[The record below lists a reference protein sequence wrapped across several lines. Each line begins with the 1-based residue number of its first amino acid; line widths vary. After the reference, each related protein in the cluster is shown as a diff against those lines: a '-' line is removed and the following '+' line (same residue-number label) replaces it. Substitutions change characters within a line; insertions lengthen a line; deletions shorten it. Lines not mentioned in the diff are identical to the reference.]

1 MELQNLF
8 LGTYVEQLRKGVK
21 DGSLV
26 KYYESDTFLFDN
38 EKTILSP
45 KITKIG
51 TGEFDM
57 PKGTSYYDFE
67 NSKIIFETYK
77 NLTPLQASDIR
88 LWTYLAHTD
97 YYAYMSERWAGVR
110 KRSASNA
117 SKYILDHWFI
127 SSPAQSNFL
136 RHGIA
141 GLWWA
146 AYLTY
151 DETRTNP
158 YELTEILWRQFA
170 FATRDFG
177 TLKLARHKEATIGV
191 LEFIQENEDLF
202 INQFEPKSRFM
213 LKYLNQIGGL
223 KPLSYYKREFFKANL
238 QSVRSKI
245 EVAKRGE
252 Y

>member
-26 KYYESDTFLFDN
+26 KYYESDTFLFDS

-45 KITKIG
+45 KIKKIG
-51 TGEFDM
+51 TGEFVI

-67 NSKIIFETYK
+67 NSKIIFEAYK

-88 LWTYLAHTD
+88 LWTYLAHKD

-110 KRSASNA
+110 KGSASNA

-151 DETRTNP
+151 DENRTNP
-158 YELTEILWRQFA
+158 YELTEILYRQLD
-170 FATRDFG
+170 FATRTLG
-177 TLKLARHKEATIGV
+177 TYKLARHKEAVKGI
-191 LEFIQENEDLF
+191 LEFILQNPTLFKDKFED
-202 INQFEPKSRFM
+202 KSRF
-213 LKYLNQIGGL
+213 LTKHFNQIGGT
-223 KPLSYYKREFFKANL
+223 KPLSYFNKDFFKYSL
-238 QSVRSKI
+238 QEVSPKI
-245 EVAKRGE
+245 LLV
-252 Y
+252 